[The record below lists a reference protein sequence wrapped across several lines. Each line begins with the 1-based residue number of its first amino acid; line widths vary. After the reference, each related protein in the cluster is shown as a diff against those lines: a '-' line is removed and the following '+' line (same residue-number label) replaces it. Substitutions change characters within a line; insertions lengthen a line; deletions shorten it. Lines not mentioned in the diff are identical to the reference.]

1 MSEEWSQVTPEQMA
15 LLRSCGPDERIYV
28 YGTEWVKVTTE
39 RLLQMMEQAFKAAYT
54 DAAKELGEDVETFDV
69 DEMDIGQ
76 TYMRVRL
83 TGKSGKQC
91 AGVGPIPDPRAH

>member
-1 MSEEWSQVTPEQMA
+1 MNDWQEVTPEQMA
-15 LLRSCGPDERIYV
+15 LLRSCGPDERCIV
-28 YGTEWVKVTTE
+28 YGSEWVKLPIP
-39 RLLQMMEQAFKAAYT
+39 RLVEIMGQAFKEAYAN
-54 DAAKELGEDVETFDV
+54 AAKELGEDVETFDV

-91 AGVGPIPDPRAH
+91 AGVGSIPDPRAH